1 MADSGR
7 PHFHVSGTHALVV
20 VLYVMV
26 FFGAAKMLAMSFPD
40 NKVAQ
45 AFLALY

>member
-1 MADSGR
+1 MG

-20 VLYVMV
+20 ILYVMA
-26 FFGAAKMLAMSFPD
+26 FFGAAKLLAMSLPD

-45 AFLALY
+45 AWLALY